1 MKIVDYARS
10 LSILPSSTSYDS
22 VRPHH
27 LAIGYVV
34 LGWLA
39 STKAYQKMSVKVL
52 SLVSKLTDGFIPLV
66 HMGLVPD
73 FLIRTGI
80 RLRLR

>member
-1 MKIVDYARS
+1 MKVVDYARS

-39 STKAYQKMSVKVL
+39 STKAYKKVSGKFL
-52 SLVSKLTDGFIPLV
+52 SLMSKLSDGFIPLV
-66 HMGLVPD
+66 HMGLIPD
-73 FLIRTGI
+73 FLIRFGI

>member
-10 LSILPSSTSYDS
+10 LSILPSSSSYDS
-22 VRPHH
+22 IRPHH

-39 STKAYQKMSVKVL
+39 STKAYNKASEKVL
-52 SLVSKLTDGFIPLV
+52 SLMSQLTDSFIPLV
-66 HMGLVPD
+66 HMGLIPD
-73 FLIRTGI
+73 FLIRFGI